1 LEEKTLTIPVPWWFL
16 KKRVISTG
24 SLVFLVFL
32 VFLFLPFFPERQA
45 ACRGGGGAG
54 GAGGAGEEETC
65 VESN

>member
-16 KKRVISTG
+16 RKRVISTG

-32 VFLFLPFFPERQA
+32 FFLFFQKGRLR
-45 ACRGGGGAG
+45 AG
-54 GAGGAGEEETC
+54 EEEEQEEETC